1 MRLWAARRLARSARS
16 DNMVVTA
23 EAEEPLAFASLPV
36 DLLCSV
42 AEELDVQSLA
52 SFAAASSACRAVAHE
67 PLREALLK
75 VLKRCLRGVRNLPP
89 NPNRAQLTSA
99 WETETFK
106 GCGKNLQL
114 LLLGHLTDVASV
126 GDYAFRDCGSLSR
139 CVLPGGLV
147 TIGKRAFER
156 CTSLAKLTLPA
167 TLTSIGESAFRGCYS
182 LTSLTLPAS
191 LVTIGDDA
199 FHGCYALASVKF
211 PASLVTIG
219 LDAFRDCSSLTSLT
233 FPASLVTIG
242 LGAFAH
248 CSSLTS
254 VDFTAVT
261 DANIGHSAFHDCER
275 LVKVTLPAA
284 LSRIDD
290 STFSRCSALVELTL
304 PTTLTSIGKMAFVKC
319 KSLAELTLP
328 ATLTSI
334 DVYAFC
340 GCSSLTSLTFTASL
354 STIGLSAVDDGSSLT
369 NVDSCPAAS
378 QLTHVGDEAH
388 GHLNPR
394 TQRKHAYIDTIHAYA
409 GDCAFDEC
417 TSLAKLIVHDGLI
430 PKDLREARTR
440 ATIDLLHRLLKR
452 SGAKPVPKAAKLTW
466 PASDTL
472 ASIGSSASRVY
483 PRLAK
488 LPSQPRR
495 LHYRRR
501 VRLLLQRMCKSEL
514 EIWISG
520 MEI

>member
-1 MRLWAARRLARSARS
+1 MLAI
-16 DNMVVTA
+16 
-23 EAEEPLAFASLPV
+23 EGEEPLALASLPV
-36 DLLCSV
+36 DVLCSV
-42 AEELDVQSLA
+42 TENLDVQSLA
-52 SFAAASSACRAVAHE
+52 RFAAACSACRAVAHGL
-67 PLREALLK
+67 LRHALLE
-75 VLKRCLRGVRNLPP
+75 VLKRCLRGQPWDP
-89 NPNRAQLTSA
+89 DDAASA
-99 WETETFK
+99 GKTETFR
-106 GCGKNLQL
+106 GCSKIWASKS
-114 LLLGHLTDVASV
+114 LLLGHLTDVTFV
-126 GDYAFRDCGSLSR
+126 GSYAFRDCRSLSR
-139 CVLPGGLV
+139 CVLPSGLV
-147 TIGKRAFER
+147 TIGTSAFAR
-156 CTSLAKLTLPA
+156 CTSLAKLTLPT

-219 LDAFRDCSSLTSLT
+219 LSAFRGCSSLTSLT

-284 LSRIDD
+284 LSRIED

-304 PTTLTSIGKMAFVKC
+304 PTTLTSIGEMAFVQC

-488 LPSQPRR
+488 LPSNQPRR

-514 EIWISG
+514 EIWISE